1 MNNDNKNTLPLWAE
15 TQKRNSPALT
25 NISFALVNPQ
35 GPMNVGSC
43 ARVMQNFGIYDL
55 KIVQG
60 SSFVFEPPPDDD
72 SSDDD
77 DDDDINDKND
87 EKKNRRT
94 TTQYEDKDEASE
106 TEGEMPD
113 LFTASL
119 LTSNKD
125 AKKTM
130 SGEAYRFAC
139 AADWMLERASKEAW
153 YPDVKSA
160 TADRTVVFATTA
172 RNRDGSQPMLDSRE
186 ACRKAAKLALDGEKV
201 SFLFGNERV
210 GLTNEELRTAQY
222 LVAIPTAGV
231 GEVCG
236 KSLKYTG
243 SSGPTSLNLSH
254 AVGVVAYE
262 AFVETTLEEDRRR
275 KSGHGSSSSSSSG
288 RRPLEKHERKH
299 TVTRRRRDDAKKKV
313 VVRAMPPP
321 STSSGGGHPAETLLD
336 ESRGLY
342 EQGERMQGYKKL
354 EQAMKL
360 DEDASLPVRREIR
373 YQAMCCVAAFGD
385 VEMAKQYLREM
396 ELLGLPYDVAINDPS
411 LMRME
416 SSALMR
422 NQLKKFASGSEK
434 SFGTVQREVYERT
447 KKTLPGGPGGDAP
460 IVNKGLMEL
469 EIDDNTDAS
478 VGGIAKRVGGV
489 VLASIGGFALLF
501 FAGLK
506 LIQESGY

>member
-1 MNNDNKNTLPLWAE
+1 
-15 TQKRNSPALT
+15 
-25 NISFALVNPQ
+25 
-35 GPMNVGSC
+35 MNVGSC

-77 DDDDINDKND
+77 DDDDINEKND

-94 TTQYEDKDEASE
+94 TTQYENKDEASE

-119 LTSNKD
+119 SSNKD
-125 AKKTM
+125 ARKTM

-186 ACRKAAKLALDGEKV
+186 ACRRAAKLALDGEKV

-288 RRPLEKHERKH
+288 
-299 TVTRRRRDDAKKKV
+299 
-313 VVRAMPPP
+313 
-321 STSSGGGHPAETLLD
+321 SS
-336 ESRGLY
+336 S
-342 EQGERMQGYKKL
+342 
-354 EQAMKL
+354 
-360 DEDASLPVRREIR
+360 
-373 YQAMCCVAAFGD
+373 
-385 VEMAKQYLREM
+385 
-396 ELLGLPYDVAINDPS
+396 
-411 LMRME
+411 
-416 SSALMR
+416 
-422 NQLKKFASGSEK
+422 
-434 SFGTVQREVYERT
+434 
-447 KKTLPGGPGGDAP
+447 
-460 IVNKGLMEL
+460 NK
-469 EIDDNTDAS
+469 
-478 VGGIAKRVGGV
+478 
-489 VLASIGGFALLF
+489 
-501 FAGLK
+501 
-506 LIQESGY
+506 

>member
-1 MNNDNKNTLPLWAE
+1 
-15 TQKRNSPALT
+15 
-25 NISFALVNPQ
+25 
-35 GPMNVGSC
+35 
-43 ARVMQNFGIYDL
+43 MQNFGIYDL

-60 SSFVFEPPPDDD
+60 SSFVFEPTPDDD

-94 TTQYEDKDEASE
+94 TTQYENKDEASE

-288 RRPLEKHERKH
+288 GG
-299 TVTRRRRDDAKKKV
+299 
-313 VVRAMPPP
+313 
-321 STSSGGGHPAETLLD
+321 SNSSSSSSSSIVFSFLL
-336 ESRGLY
+336 L
-342 EQGERMQGYKKL
+342 
-354 EQAMKL
+354 
-360 DEDASLPVRREIR
+360 VI
-373 YQAMCCVAAFGD
+373 AA
-385 VEMAKQYLREM
+385 
-396 ELLGLPYDVAINDPS
+396 
-411 LMRME
+411 
-416 SSALMR
+416 
-422 NQLKKFASGSEK
+422 
-434 SFGTVQREVYERT
+434 
-447 KKTLPGGPGGDAP
+447 
-460 IVNKGLMEL
+460 
-469 EIDDNTDAS
+469 
-478 VGGIAKRVGGV
+478 V
-489 VLASIGGFALLF
+489 VLSSFTFCSAERWKLSNFTRQRRKRRFLF
-501 FAGLK
+501 LPLK
-506 LIQESGY
+506 NFTARNR

>member
-1 MNNDNKNTLPLWAE
+1 MMPISRVSLSSSPVTPQGQPSRRRQKKKTLGAKPLAAATTENMNNDNKNTLPLWAE
-15 TQKRNSPALT
+15 TQKRNSPALS

-77 DDDDINDKND
+77 DDDDISDRND

-113 LFTASL
+113 FFTASL
-119 LTSNKD
+119 LTSKD

-186 ACRKAAKLALDGEKV
+186 ACRRAAKLALDGEKV

-243 SSGPTSLNLSH
+243 SSGPTSLNVSH

-275 KSGHGSSSSSSSG
+275 KSGHGSSSSSSGGGSSSSSSSSSSNNNDNNDNNNSDINSEESTASLRKQTNAGKTETDKLMSSG
-288 RRPLEKHERKH
+288 EKQQLTQALFSARRSLDVCPSNTDDRADTEDEDSIDLQSREFKAIERVLSNPNLRGRDAAVLFQVARRILAVMENNDESPLERVIVDEL
-299 TVTRRRRDDAKKKV
+299 KKV
-313 VVRAMPPP
+313 
-321 STSSGGGHPAETLLD
+321 
-336 ESRGLY
+336 
-342 EQGERMQGYKKL
+342 KK
-354 EQAMKL
+354 
-360 DEDASLPVRREIR
+360 V
-373 YQAMCCVAAFGD
+373 
-385 VEMAKQYLREM
+385 
-396 ELLGLPYDVAINDPS
+396 
-411 LMRME
+411 
-416 SSALMR
+416 
-422 NQLKKFASGSEK
+422 
-434 SFGTVQREVYERT
+434 
-447 KKTLPGGPGGDAP
+447 DAP
-460 IVNKGLMEL
+460 IKEARNALRERFNISLTNREIL
-469 EIDDNTDAS
+469 EAQ
-478 VGGIAKRVGGV
+478 RH
-489 VLASIGGFALLF
+489 
-501 FAGLK
+501 AGK
-506 LIQESGY
+506 

>member
-1 MNNDNKNTLPLWAE
+1 
-15 TQKRNSPALT
+15 
-25 NISFALVNPQ
+25 
-35 GPMNVGSC
+35 MNVGSC

-60 SSFVFEPPPDDD
+60 SSFVFEPTPDDD

-94 TTQYEDKDEASE
+94 TTQYENKDEASE

-254 AVGVVAYE
+254 AVGVVASRRRSSRRLWKK
-262 AFVETTLEEDRRR
+262 TEEGKVDTDRRHHR
-275 KSGHGSSSSSSSG
+275 
-288 RRPLEKHERKH
+288 
-299 TVTRRRRDDAKKKV
+299 V
-313 VVRAMPPP
+313 VV
-321 STSSGGGHPAETLLD
+321 
-336 ESRGLY
+336 GL
-342 EQGERMQGYKKL
+342 
-354 EQAMKL
+354 
-360 DEDASLPVRREIR
+360 VVVVV
-373 YQAMCCVAAFGD
+373 VAAAATTTI
-385 VEMAKQYLREM
+385 MITM
-396 ELLGLPYDVAINDPS
+396 ITITAIS
-411 LMRME
+411 
-416 SSALMR
+416 
-422 NQLKKFASGSEK
+422 
-434 SFGTVQREVYERT
+434 
-447 KKTLPGGPGGDAP
+447 
-460 IVNKGLMEL
+460 
-469 EIDDNTDAS
+469 
-478 VGGIAKRVGGV
+478 IARKARR
-489 VLASIGGFALLF
+489 L
-501 FAGLK
+501 
-506 LIQESGY
+506 

>member
-1 MNNDNKNTLPLWAE
+1 MPISRVLLSSSVTQGQPRRRQKKKTLGAKPLPVAAATTENNNNNNNNTPPLWAE
-15 TQKRNSPALT
+15 TQKIKSPALT

-60 SSFVFEPPPDDD
+60 SSFVFESTPDD
-72 SSDDD
+72 SSDNDD
-77 DDDDINDKND
+77 DDNDDKND
-87 EKKNRRT
+87 DKKNRRT
-94 TTQYEDKDEASE
+94 PHYENKDETSE

-113 LFTASL
+113 FFTASL
-119 LTSNKD
+119 LTSKD

-186 ACRKAAKLALDGEKV
+186 ACRRAAKLALDGEKV

-243 SSGPTSLNLSH
+243 SSGPTSLNVSH

-275 KSGHGSSSSSSSG
+275 KSGHGSSSSSSGGGSSSSSSSSSSNNNDNNDNNNSDINSEESTASLRKQTNAGKTAETDKLMSSG
-288 RRPLEKHERKH
+288 EKQQLTQALFSARRSLDVCPSATDDRADAEDEESIDLQSREFKAIERVLSNPNLRGRDAAVLFQVARRILAVMENNDESPLERVIVDEL
-299 TVTRRRRDDAKKKV
+299 KKV
-313 VVRAMPPP
+313 KKVDTPIKEARNA
-321 STSSGGGHPAETLLD
+321 L
-336 ESRGLY
+336 R
-342 EQGERMQGYKKL
+342 ERFNI
-354 EQAMKL
+354 
-360 DEDASLPVRREIR
+360 SLTNREILE
-373 YQAMCCVAAFGD
+373 G
-385 VEMAKQYLREM
+385 
-396 ELLGLPYDVAINDPS
+396 
-411 LMRME
+411 
-416 SSALMR
+416 
-422 NQLKKFASGSEK
+422 
-434 SFGTVQREVYERT
+434 QRR
-447 KKTLPGGPGGDAP
+447 
-460 IVNKGLMEL
+460 
-469 EIDDNTDAS
+469 
-478 VGGIAKRVGGV
+478 
-489 VLASIGGFALLF
+489 
-501 FAGLK
+501 AGK
-506 LIQESGY
+506 

>member
-1 MNNDNKNTLPLWAE
+1 MPISRVSLSSSPVTPQGQPSRRRQKKKTLGAKPLAAATTENMNNDNKNTLPLWAE

-186 ACRKAAKLALDGEKV
+186 A
-201 SFLFGNERV
+201 V

-288 RRPLEKHERKH
+288 GSRSSSSSSSSSSNNNDNDDNNNSDINSEESTASLRKQTNAGKTETDKLMSSGEKQQLTQALFSARRSLDVCPSNTDDRADTEDEDSIDLQSREFKAIERVLSNPNLRGRDAAVLFQVARRILAVMENNDESPLERVIVDEL
-299 TVTRRRRDDAKKKV
+299 KKV
-313 VVRAMPPP
+313 
-321 STSSGGGHPAETLLD
+321 
-336 ESRGLY
+336 
-342 EQGERMQGYKKL
+342 KK
-354 EQAMKL
+354 
-360 DEDASLPVRREIR
+360 V
-373 YQAMCCVAAFGD
+373 
-385 VEMAKQYLREM
+385 
-396 ELLGLPYDVAINDPS
+396 
-411 LMRME
+411 
-416 SSALMR
+416 
-422 NQLKKFASGSEK
+422 
-434 SFGTVQREVYERT
+434 
-447 KKTLPGGPGGDAP
+447 DAP
-460 IVNKGLMEL
+460 IKEARNALRERFNISLTNREIL
-469 EIDDNTDAS
+469 EAQ
-478 VGGIAKRVGGV
+478 RH
-489 VLASIGGFALLF
+489 
-501 FAGLK
+501 AGK
-506 LIQESGY
+506 